1 MVKGDR
7 NKTHNHSHEA
17 PQWLVS
23 GESTIRLTNRF
34 NLPEPFVAAVSS
46 DDYERGDAEY
56 TATELIKPSRIVAYS
71 RKYDSVMTEDA
82 SDRVWR
88 FQGQTKHV
96 VLERIAKT
104 NPLRY
109 LVEQRFETTM
119 PGTGAIISGK
129 IDLFDCQ
136 DGILYDWKETSVWK
150 FMMGDTEEWEQQANI
165 NLHLMR
171 SYPLVNPLGL
181 PAKTFALVQN
191 PKKLINIAILKDWKA
206 RQARFSKDPD
216 YPKCAVHVMPL
227 PMWSIGQAQDYINK
241 RVEKHRA
248 EAADPPVC
256 NKKERWQRD
265 ASFAVMRTD
274 RKRALRLYQNRDQ
287 AEAALIQAAR
297 IAPPGDAK
305 KFFIEERNAE
315 PVRCLDFCG
324 VQLQCDFGTEAE
336 KKWKEKHKS
345 HED

>member
-1 MVKGDR
+1 MK
-7 NKTHNHSHEA
+7 
-17 PQWLVS
+17 
-23 GESTIRLTNRF
+23 LTNRF

-71 RKYDSVMTEDA
+71 RKYDSVMVEDA

-104 NPLRY
+104 NPARY
-109 LVEQRFETTM
+109 IVEERLETII
-119 PGTGAIISGK
+119 PGTGAKISAK
-129 IDLFDCQ
+129 FDLFDKETR
-136 DGILYDWKETSVWK
+136 ILYDWKETSVWK

-165 NLHLMR
+165 NLYLARQHDYNV
-171 SYPLVNPLGL
+171 S
-181 PAKTFALVQN
+181 Q
-191 PKKLINIAILKDWKA
+191 LINIAILKDWKA
-206 RQARFSKDPD
+206 RMARFSKDPD

-227 PMWSIGQAQDYINK
+227 PMWSVGQAQEYING
-241 RVEKHRA
+241 RVEKHRR
-248 EAADPPVC
+248 EAANPPVC

-274 RKRALRLYQNRDQ
+274 RKRAVKLCMSRDQ
-287 AEAALIQAAR
+287 AEAVMLHAMK

-324 VQLQCDFGTEAE
+324 VQLQCDFGLDAE
-336 KKWKEKHKS
+336 TKWKEKHG
-345 HED
+345 DRTD

>member
-1 MVKGDR
+1 MK
-7 NKTHNHSHEA
+7 
-17 PQWLVS
+17 
-23 GESTIRLTNRF
+23 LTNRF

-71 RKYDSVMTEDA
+71 RKYDSEMTEDA

-104 NPLRY
+104 NPDRY
-109 LVEQRFETTM
+109 IVEQRYETII
-119 PGTGAIISGK
+119 PGTWAKISGK
-129 IDLFDCQ
+129 IDLYDKQ
-136 DGILYDWKETSVWK
+136 DDILYDWKETSVWK

-165 NLHLMR
+165 NLYLMR
-171 SYPLVNPLGL
+171 QHHYNI
-181 PAKTFALVQN
+181 N
-191 PKKLINIAILKDWKA
+191 KLINIAILKDWKA
-206 RQARFSKDPD
+206 RQARFTKDPD

-227 PMWSIGQAQDYINK
+227 PMWSVGQAQDYINK

-287 AEAALIQAAR
+287 AEAAMIQAMR
-297 IAPPGDAK
+297 ICPPGDAK
-305 KFFIEERNAE
+305 KFVIEERADE

-324 VQLQCDFGTEAE
+324 KARYQN
-336 KKWKEKHKS
+336 
-345 HED
+345 

>member
-1 MVKGDR
+1 VMV
-7 NKTHNHSHEA
+7 
-17 PQWLVS
+17 
-23 GESTIRLTNRF
+23 
-34 NLPEPFVAAVSS
+34 
-46 DDYERGDAEY
+46 
-56 TATELIKPSRIVAYS
+56 
-71 RKYDSVMTEDA
+71 EDA

-104 NPLRY
+104 DPNRY
-109 LVEQRFETTM
+109 LVEQRLETNM
-119 PGTGAIISGK
+119 PGTGAKISAK
-129 IDLFDCQ
+129 FDLLDKQ
-136 DGILYDWKETSVWK
+136 DGSLYDWKETSVWK

-165 NLHLMR
+165 NLYLCRMNGLL
-171 SYPLVNPLGL
+171 PLRL
-181 PAKTFALVQN
+181 T
-191 PKKLINIAILKDWKA
+191 NIAILKDWKA
-206 RQARFSKDPD
+206 REARFSRKPD

-227 PMWSIGQAQDYINK
+227 PMWSVGQAQDYINK

-274 RKRALRLYQNRDQ
+274 RKRAIKLCMSRDQ
-287 AEAALIQAAR
+287 AEAVMMHGMK

-305 KFFIEERNAE
+305 KFYIEERAAE
-315 PVRCLDFCG
+315 PVRCLDFCS

-336 KKWKEKHKS
+336 KKWKEKHETNKT
-345 HED
+345 ED